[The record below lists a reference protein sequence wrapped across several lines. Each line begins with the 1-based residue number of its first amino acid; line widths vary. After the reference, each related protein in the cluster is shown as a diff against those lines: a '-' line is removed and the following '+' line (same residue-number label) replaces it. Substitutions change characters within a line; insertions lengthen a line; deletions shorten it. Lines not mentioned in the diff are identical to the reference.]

1 MLKLNDS
8 RFVLDDKASYDGVT
22 LEGSTSSDYTIYV
35 STTGSDLTGDGTLS
49 KPYATRQKAY
59 DSLPKFIDNKITI
72 QLAAGIYTELARFPT
87 LTIAPNSYVR
97 VLGTLDRSSLFTCT
111 GGDDIN
117 ADGYAVFEVAGESW
131 TANEH
136 AGKMIEI
143 VTQDG
148 SGEIYSKYIPVHS
161 NDATKLYTPQQ
172 YFTPSGL
179 TTFYLVSPLTV
190 INASGSNAEIVNR
203 STVDS
208 NSETIDGVNY
218 FKIEYGA
225 LKFLNPAYAIKTEGS
240 FYKAEG
246 IWIERTTTIEVAPFF
261 SQSGASSFVT
271 GVYASGKINSI
282 ASNMEYCTDYIY
294 NVVCDFSGYD
304 GSGHIYPFSPAS
316 NSVMLAAQFV
326 LQGSAAKKINSVMI
340 ANSYGTSGILYRGR
354 VDYAN
359 NILRSINGGN
369 VSSFEANSIYGANNG
384 KLYNIKADSKA
395 SYVSQ
400 SNLTYTTEVD
410 TDDSGSIARYISSQ
424 DEYLDITGMSYN
436 VTAVAGTS
444 IASARKRVNL
454 TPASAV
460 TMTATPSIVAGIYIG
475 QELMLYGTSDTNHV
489 TLQDE
494 TLLAG
499 SKIKL
504 KVGNSITLGL
514 CDAILFKWDGTYW
527 CEDSRATRSFSR
539 ATEIVSDNTTLNHT
553 HYRVLV
559 DDGSTITLPSAV
571 GIKGREYNIIRV
583 GSSSVPIATT
593 GGQTI
598 SGDAGLTLVSQYDSV
613 VVVSDNTN
621 WIRCS

>member
-1 MLKLNDS
+1 MLKLNDN
-8 RFVLDDKASYDGVT
+8 RLVLDDKASYDGVI
-22 LEGSTSSDYTIYV
+22 LEGSTSTDLDIYV
-35 STTGSDLTGDGTLS
+35 STTGSDITGDGSLAN
-49 KPYATRQKAY
+49 PYRTRQKAY
-59 DSLPKFIDNKITI
+59 DSLPKFIDNKVTI
-72 QLAAGIYTELARFPT
+72 HLAAGTYTDLARFPT
-87 LTIAPNSYVR
+87 LSISPNSYVR

-111 GGDDIN
+111 GGDDVN
-117 ADGYAVFEVAGESW
+117 ADGYAEFEVSGESW

-136 AGKMIEI
+136 AGKMIEV

-179 TTFYLVSPLTV
+179 TTFYLVSPLTI
-190 INASGSNAEIVNR
+190 INTSGNNAEIVSR
-203 STVDS
+203 STIDS

-246 IWIERTTTIEVAPFF
+246 IWIERTTTIDTAPFF
-261 SQSGASSFVT
+261 SQSGASSLVT

-282 ASNMEYCTDYIY
+282 ASNMEYCIDYFH

-304 GSGHIYPFSPAS
+304 GSGHIYPFYPAS

-369 VSSFEANSIYGANNG
+369 VGSFEPNSIYGANNG

-395 SYVSQ
+395 YYVSQ
-400 SNLTYTTEVD
+400 TNLTYTTELD
-410 TDDSGSIARYISSQ
+410 TDDSGSITRYVPSQ
-424 DEYLDITGMSYN
+424 DEYLDITGMSYA
-436 VTAVAGTS
+436 VTAVAGS
-444 IASARKRVNL
+444 AIASARKRVNL

-460 TMTATPSIVAGIYIG
+460 TMSATPSIVAGLYSG
-475 QELMLYGTSDTNHV
+475 QELRLFGTSDTNTV

-494 TLLAG
+494 TLLSG

-514 CDAILFKWDGTYW
+514 CDTILLKWDGTYW
-527 CEDSRATRSFSR
+527 CEVSRATRSFAR
-539 ATEIVSDNTTLNHT
+539 ATEIINTHTTLTHV

-559 DDGSTITLPSAV
+559 VNNSTITLPSAV

-583 GSSSVPIATT
+583 GTSAVSIATV

-598 SGDAGLTLVSQYDSV
+598 SGDAGLTLASQYDSV